1 MVENLTKSSPFFEEK
16 CARAFQPPL
25 FVSLIGSLPSA
36 HRHPQS
42 LDEDVA
48 LARALPSIA
57 LVLGGHEHVPFA
69 QMEGGTLIFK
79 TGQNAQWLGAVR

>member
-1 MVENLTKSSPFFEEK
+1 V
-16 CARAFQPPL
+16 FQQPICT
-25 FVSLIGSLPSA
+25 LIALCHLHIGAL
-36 HRHPQS
+36 QS

-69 QMEGGTLIFK
+69 QMEGGALIFK
-79 TGQNAQWLGAVR
+79 TGQNAQWLGAVRICCLTSICMCWLFECIE